1 MVQDVLLSVACSSVV
16 QWPSMFSL
24 IWRIISLSSVT
35 LLRCLLVALALK
47 LPFPLL
53 TVGAL
58 VFVVLAVDQVALI
71 FVAFFVFLLYSHL
84 VV

>member
-1 MVQDVLLSVACSSVV
+1 MFLLILKIIWLLSV
-16 QWPSMFSL
+16 M
-24 IWRIISLSSVT
+24 

>member
-1 MVQDVLLSVACSSVV
+1 MFLLIRKIISLLSV
-16 QWPSMFSL
+16 M
-24 IWRIISLSSVT
+24 

-58 VFVVLAVDQVALI
+58 VLVVLAVDQVSFI